1 MRDPETLIGRG
12 FAYVLLSNRDA
23 VLQALTLHDKKYR
36 KRWDLRV
43 QVCGKRTK
51 RVKKNESTSDS
62 SKPAVGVKKRVRGG
76 KEEEGK
82 KGKEGKGE
90 GEGEEKSKKPRW
102 RDLNMTP
109 DEIAAKKANNVT
121 ANNSAAAFK
130 RIQKG
135 SSKVHKKSGKNTRTN
150 VLKEKGQMKKEKGR
164 KGKRL
169 GGVVKRAMAVEKKK
183 KE

>member
-76 KEEEGK
+76 KEEEEVLQREDGNLSVQVPFPPEMLEK
-82 KGKEGKGE
+82 MVTLEKMLREKGGAPE
-90 GEGEEKSKKPRW
+90 
-102 RDLNMTP
+102 
-109 DEIAAKKANNVT
+109 EIAKAAERV
-121 ANNSAAAFK
+121 
-130 RIQKG
+130 QLL
-135 SSKVHKKSGKNTRTN
+135 KSLLERG
-150 VLKEKGQMKKEKGR
+150 
-164 KGKRL
+164 
-169 GGVVKRAMAVEKKK
+169 
-183 KE
+183 